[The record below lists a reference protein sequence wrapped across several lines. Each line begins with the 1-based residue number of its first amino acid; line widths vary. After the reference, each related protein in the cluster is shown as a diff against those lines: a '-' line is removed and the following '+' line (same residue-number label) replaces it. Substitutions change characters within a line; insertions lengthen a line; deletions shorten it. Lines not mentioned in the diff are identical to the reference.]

1 MIAVFLH
8 VQDAV
13 STGSRR
19 VKIRTVDTDVVVI
32 AICLFGRIA
41 GLEELWIDFG
51 VGKNRRFYPIHEI
64 IATLGEMKCRALI
77 FFHAFTGCD
86 QVSFF
91 SHCGKT
97 KAWKAWSNLPEVT
110 ETFVLLGSKPAIGDV
125 TKSMQVIEKFVTTM
139 YKSTTTCVSV
149 NDLRREMFIKESKD
163 LGVNTT
169 YFCIPLPAYSKS
181 LIRCWLSVA
190 SVIVSR
196 TSLTRN

>member
-1 MIAVFLH
+1 MKRVIPVFLH

-125 TKSMQVIEKFVTTM
+125 TKSMQVIENLSQLCT
-139 YKSTTTCVSV
+139 SQQ
-149 NDLRREMFIKESKD
+149 
-163 LGVNTT
+163 
-169 YFCIPLPAYSKS
+169 LPVCQSM
-181 LIRCWLSVA
+181 I
-190 SVIVSR
+190 
-196 TSLTRN
+196 